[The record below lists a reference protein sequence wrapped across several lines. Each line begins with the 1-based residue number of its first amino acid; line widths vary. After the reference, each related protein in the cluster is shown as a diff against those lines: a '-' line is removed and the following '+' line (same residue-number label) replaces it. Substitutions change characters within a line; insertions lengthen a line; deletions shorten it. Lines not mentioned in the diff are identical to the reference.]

1 MTPARAPRSLRGQ
14 GNMITSQVGAAS
26 CSPASW
32 MIVAGAAAVR
42 WEPSTDSPAVTVIRI
57 RARSGRPASA
67 STASTPARI
76 WSRSGSGRPSPRA
89 EAQSRARCRVSA
101 NGTPPVTL
109 SASNTPSPVVSP

>member
-1 MTPARAPRSLRGQ
+1 MIPARAPRSFRGQ

-26 CSPASW
+26 CRPPSW

-42 WEPSTDSPAVTVIRI
+42 WEPSADSPAVTVIRI
-57 RARSGRPASA
+57 RARSGCPAPA

-76 WSRSGSGRPSPRA
+76 WSRSGSGRPSPLA